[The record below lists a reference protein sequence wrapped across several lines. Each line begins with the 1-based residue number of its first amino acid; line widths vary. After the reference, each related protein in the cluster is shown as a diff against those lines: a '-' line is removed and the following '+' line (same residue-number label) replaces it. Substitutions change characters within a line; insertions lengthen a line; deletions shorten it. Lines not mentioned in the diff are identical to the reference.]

1 MDCGKL
7 FVKQFDAKELSDL
20 LYEKNR
26 CNNNMTLVDCSV
38 YVYAKTNSLRLLTGD
53 RKLRSYADRNNTT
66 VSGIL
71 FLFDRI
77 VEECVISKAEA
88 IDKLS
93 LLKEMNIR
101 LPESAITERLGR
113 WAE

>member
-71 FLFDRI
+71 FF
-77 VEECVISKAEA
+77 V
-88 IDKLS
+88 
-93 LLKEMNIR
+93 
-101 LPESAITERLGR
+101 
-113 WAE
+113 

>member
-1 MDCGKL
+1 MLIEITQQYQEYC
-7 FVKQFDAKELSDL
+7 
-20 LYEKNR
+20 
-26 CNNNMTLVDCSV
+26 
-38 YVYAKTNSLRLLTGD
+38 
-53 RKLRSYADRNNTT
+53 
-66 VSGIL
+66 

-101 LPESAITERLGR
+101 LPESAITERLDR